1 MNKAQMNCKT
11 EEHGLTTNVKGLN
24 TYFYWKETG
33 IPFGEWLDPV
43 CEWVFFSLN
52 WFVLILS
59 DLCLTLIRLCFSFP
73 YRFCSWFPRSSVSI
87 PSMLSSLLKLSDTSL
102 TAFSFGIFW
111 IFKLNLTDLMNTK
124 SGVVWC
130 RFSEKISLYKITR
143 PRYYF
148 IFINFWLTFREVV
161 PLAKMW
167 KAINIEVVVKWTRL
181 SKLENLP
188 EMCL

>member
-1 MNKAQMNCKT
+1 MNKAQMNCNT

-43 CEWVFFSLN
+43 CDWVFFSWN

-59 DLCLTLIRLCFSFP
+59 DPCLTLIRLCFSFL
-73 YRFCSWFPRSSVSI
+73 YRFCSWFPRSVSI
-87 PSMLSSLLKLSDTSL
+87 PSMLSPLLKLFDTSL

-111 IFKLNLTDLMNTK
+111 IFKLNLTDLMNAK
-124 SGVVWC
+124 SGVVWR

-181 SKLENLP
+181 SKLENSP

>member
-1 MNKAQMNCKT
+1 MLNKAQMNCKT

-43 CEWVFFSLN
+43 CDWVFFSWN

-59 DLCLTLIRLCFSFP
+59 DPCLTLIRLCFSFL
-73 YRFCSWFPRSSVSI
+73 YRFCSWFPRSVSI

-111 IFKLNLTDLMNTK
+111 IFKLNLTDLMNAK
-124 SGVVWC
+124 SGVVWF

>member
-1 MNKAQMNCKT
+1 MLNKAQMNCKT

-43 CEWVFFSLN
+43 CDWVFFSWN

-59 DLCLTLIRLCFSFP
+59 DPCLTLIRLCFSFL
-73 YRFCSWFPRSSVSI
+73 YRFCSWLPRSVSI
-87 PSMLSSLLKLSDTSL
+87 PSMLSPLLKLFDTSL

-111 IFKLNLTDLMNTK
+111 IFKLNLTDLMNAK
-124 SGVVWC
+124 SGVVWF

-181 SKLENLP
+181 SKLENSP